1 MEVAQ
6 RFTNQVPAI
15 SPADRQVSGAVT
27 VRGAVTLLAL
37 RRAPFL
43 LRHLVGNSQAVTV
56 AAASAAFA
64 SGCAVGTHVA
74 FAWARAFL
82 VRHLLPPARLRS
94 ALEPT
99 MNPSSSLA
107 FIKRNDLL
115 KLLSDNE
122 VASVSLA
129 ETAVQ
134 LSDGDE
140 YLDLSN
146 LDKGVRSARKETIP
160 MGRVLPRKALTPETW
175 SNILAQL
182 APMRTALAATRL

>member
-1 MEVAQ
+1 
-6 RFTNQVPAI
+6 
-15 SPADRQVSGAVT
+15 
-27 VRGAVTLLAL
+27 
-37 RRAPFL
+37 
-43 LRHLVGNSQAVTV
+43 
-56 AAASAAFA
+56 
-64 SGCAVGTHVA
+64 
-74 FAWARAFL
+74 
-82 VRHLLPPARLRS
+82 
-94 ALEPT
+94 

-146 LDKGVRSARKETIP
+146 LDKGVRSARKETSFAAKSTD
-160 MGRVLPRKALTPETW
+160 PRDLEQHPG
-175 SNILAQL
+175 
-182 APMRTALAATRL
+182 AAGSDAYGAGSHASVAGPLRSRCT

>member
-1 MEVAQ
+1 
-6 RFTNQVPAI
+6 
-15 SPADRQVSGAVT
+15 
-27 VRGAVTLLAL
+27 
-37 RRAPFL
+37 
-43 LRHLVGNSQAVTV
+43 
-56 AAASAAFA
+56 
-64 SGCAVGTHVA
+64 
-74 FAWARAFL
+74 
-82 VRHLLPPARLRS
+82 
-94 ALEPT
+94 

-107 FIKRNDLL
+107 FIKRKDLL

>member
-1 MEVAQ
+1 
-6 RFTNQVPAI
+6 
-15 SPADRQVSGAVT
+15 
-27 VRGAVTLLAL
+27 
-37 RRAPFL
+37 
-43 LRHLVGNSQAVTV
+43 
-56 AAASAAFA
+56 
-64 SGCAVGTHVA
+64 
-74 FAWARAFL
+74 
-82 VRHLLPPARLRS
+82 
-94 ALEPT
+94 

-160 MGRVLPRKALTPETW
+160 MG
-175 SNILAQL
+175 
-182 APMRTALAATRL
+182 